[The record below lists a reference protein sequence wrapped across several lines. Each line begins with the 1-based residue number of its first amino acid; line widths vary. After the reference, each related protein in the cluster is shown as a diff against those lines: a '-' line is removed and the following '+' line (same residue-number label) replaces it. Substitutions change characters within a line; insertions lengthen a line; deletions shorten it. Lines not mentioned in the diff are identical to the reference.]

1 MSPSKIS
8 YIIDKKNFYILHH
21 NLVYRLFFTDTE
33 AAEASDL
40 KDATL
45 DELLQA
51 AGN

>member
-1 MSPSKIS
+1 MS
-8 YIIDKKNFYILHH
+8 FYILHY
-21 NLVYRLFFTDTE
+21 NLLNRFFTDTE

-51 AGN
+51 AGTR